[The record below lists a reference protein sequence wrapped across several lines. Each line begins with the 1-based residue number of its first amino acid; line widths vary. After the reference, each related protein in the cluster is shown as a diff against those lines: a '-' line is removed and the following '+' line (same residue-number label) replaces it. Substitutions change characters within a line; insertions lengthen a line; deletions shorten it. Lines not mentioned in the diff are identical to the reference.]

1 MTRLAPEQQKTSVCL
16 RNDVDGTKEL
26 IVVIRQ
32 CFNSLKVYGKE
43 PEQVESIIQMFRMIL
58 ADYPFEKI
66 LKAFALY
73 LKTNTEMPAPADI
86 ANIIERGGKP
96 PFDKSI
102 YVSISKKHPEDR
114 DSDDWQYMRDYEK
127 FMVTGKF

>member
-1 MTRLAPEQQKTSVCL
+1 MVK
-16 RNDVDGTKEL
+16 
-26 IVVIRQ
+26 Q
-32 CFNSLKVYGKE
+32 CFDGLKTYGKE
-43 PEQVESIIQMFRMIL
+43 PEQLEATIGLFRMVL
-58 ADYPFEKI
+58 SDYPFDKI
-66 LKAFALY
+66 RNAFALY

-114 DSDDWQYMRDYEK
+114 NHDEWEYMKDYEN
-127 FMVTGKF
+127 FMISGKN